1 MFFFSAYVDSIKTRS
16 PSGFDNIQTMLSI
29 GVRYLLRTLPVLL
42 LPPISTVCFLSV
54 VGLRE
59 RLPATICVLLSFLS
73 LPCGLVLTVQWNDY
87 SDKRQAW
94 ELNAVLPP
102 RVTDRTIGG
111 RNTMHSMID
120 NFRNGYLGEN
130 LTEWAR
136 THGPVFNLRIMFENR
151 MFTTEPEHIKS
162 ILSTNFNG
170 FEKGSHFRFQFD
182 SLLGTGIFNV
192 DDELWKFHRGISRPF
207 FSKERISNLQGYAR
221 HSDRAL
227 ALLAE
232 RLQGGYAI
240 DFQDL
245 ASRYTLD
252 WATDFLFGV
261 NVGSLTSVLPY
272 PAAAGM
278 QASQSKLTPADAFVR
293 SFAAAETVASMRTR
307 FGPVWPLLE
316 LRRDKVKH
324 HMSVVYD
331 FVEPIVRTAVERNRS
346 RKPEEKAS
354 NAEELTFLDYLV
366 QHTQD
371 MSILRDATLNML
383 VAGRDTNSFLLSA
396 SIYGLAEHPSVLSRL
411 RTEILNA
418 FGPTGTPTFQDL
430 RSLKYTRA
438 VLNETMRMWPP
449 VPINIRK
456 SKEAALWAP
465 VVPGQKPFCVP
476 ARTKVSFSV
485 LLMHRRKDL
494 WGPDAD
500 KYDPDRFLDTDE
512 RYKKYLASNPHIFL
526 PFNGGPRMCL
536 GSEVGYDQATFFL
549 VKLLQAVSEIALAP
563 EAQPAESVPTWKGHE
578 KVWFT
583 SHITMYYKGGL
594 WVKMKRAD
602 SMEG

>member
-1 MFFFSAYVDSIKTRS
+1 
-16 PSGFDNIQTMLSI
+16 MLSI
-29 GVRYLLRTLPVLL
+29 GVRYLLRILPILL
-42 LPPISTVCFLSV
+42 LPPISTAYLLSAI
-54 VGLRE
+54 GLRE
-59 RLPATICVLLSFLS
+59 RLYAPLYVFISFLS
-73 LPCGLVLTVQWNDY
+73 LPCGLVLIVQWSDY
-87 SDKRQAW
+87 CDKRQARK
-94 ELNAVLPP
+94 LDAVLPP
-102 RVTDRTIGG
+102 RVKDSTIGS

-120 NFRNGYLGEN
+120 NFQNGYFGEN

-136 THGPVFNLRIMFENR
+136 LYGPVFNLRIMFENR

-170 FEKGSHFRFQFD
+170 FEKGSHFRFQFG

-207 FSKERISNLQGYAR
+207 FTKERISNLQGYAR

-227 ALLAE
+227 ARLTE
-232 RLQGGYAI
+232 RLQSGYAI

-261 NVGSLTSVLPY
+261 NVGSLESILPY
-272 PAAAGM
+272 PAASRMNAP
-278 QASQSKLTPADAFVR
+278 QSMLTPADAFVQ
-293 SFAAAETVASMRTR
+293 SFSAAETAASMRTR

-316 LRRDKVKH
+316 LRRDKVKQ

-331 FVEPIVRTAVERNRS
+331 FVDPIVRAAVERNRN
-346 RKPEEKAS
+346 REPEQKAS
-354 NAEELTFLDYLV
+354 NEEELTFLDYLV

-371 MSILRDATLNML
+371 MTILRDATLNML

-396 SIYGLAEHPSVLSRL
+396 SIYGLAENPYVLSRL
-411 RTEILNA
+411 RTEILDA

-430 RSLKYTRA
+430 RALKYLRA

-465 VVPGQKPFCVP
+465 VAPGQKPICVP

-512 RYKKYLASNPHIFL
+512 RYTKYLAPNPYIFL

-563 EAQPAESVPTWKGHE
+563 DAQPPESVPTWKGRE

-583 SHITMYYKGGL
+583 SHINMYYKGGL
-594 WVKMKRAD
+594 WVRMKRAD
-602 SMEG
+602 GMEG